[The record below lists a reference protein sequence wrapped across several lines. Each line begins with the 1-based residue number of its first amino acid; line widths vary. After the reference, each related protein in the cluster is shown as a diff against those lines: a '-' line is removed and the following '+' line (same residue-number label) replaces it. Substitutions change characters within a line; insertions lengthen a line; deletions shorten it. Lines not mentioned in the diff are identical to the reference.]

1 MIKFFLISLVTLFY
15 IVLLTACNNNETPVQ
30 ETTTLDTSQNCSTPK
45 TVTVRGTSM
54 HGIVNNNDDL
64 ILQQGYY
71 NCHPVKFK
79 DIIVFEYNQKEL
91 IKTIYGLPGDIISYA
106 NNYLLI
112 NNKKIQN
119 HKGEWYQ
126 VDEVGKS
133 YVRLMQQTIMQNSII
148 PRGHFWVLG
157 TAKMSGY
164 DSRRIGL
171 VPMQSIVGKIQTQHL

>member
-1 MIKFFLISLVTLFY
+1 MIKFFLIPFITLLIACSNDEASL
-15 IVLLTACNNNETPVQ
+15 Q

-54 HGIVNNNDDL
+54 FGIFNHNDEL
-64 ILQQGYY
+64 VLQQGYY
-71 NCHPVKFK
+71 NCHPVAFK
-79 DIIVFEYNQKEL
+79 DIIVFEYNQTKDF
-91 IKTIYGLPGDIISYA
+91 IKQVYGMPGDTLTYKD
-106 NNYLLI
+106 NYLLI
-112 NNKKIQN
+112 NNKKVQN
-119 HKGEWYQ
+119 HKGEFYQ

-171 VPMQSIVGKIQTQHL
+171 VPMQNISGKIQTQ